1 MRVAWFRQRCT
12 GFYAN
17 GISRWSALG
26 HWVLTRGDEG
36 YGLTSGDGEPEYIIH
51 PSLEWPKMV
60 SVGQRRLLRV
70 PELSL
75 QEHVVGTALF
85 KMDNQHR
92 VTL

>member
-17 GISRWSALG
+17 GISRWSALRDWG
-26 HWVLTRGDEG
+26 ITRGEEG
-36 YGLTSGDGEPEYIIH
+36 YGLTSGDGEPEYIIY
-51 PSLEWPKMV
+51 PSMEWPKMV
-60 SVGQRRLLRV
+60 SVGRRGLLRV

-85 KMDNQHR
+85 KMDNQK
-92 VTL
+92 